1 MSEVNRIVIVGGGT
15 AGWLTAG
22 LLAATHS
29 GADNNGQ
36 RLSVTVIESDAVVK
50 RQTATSSYKPA
61 ILERNIKTSVPPF
74 IEIGDEIIINTSD
87 ASYVEKAKK

>member
-36 RLSVTVIESDAVVK
+36 RLSVTVIESDAVPPIGVGEGTWPTM
-50 RQTATSSYKPA
+50 RRTLAT
-61 ILERNIKTSVPPF
+61 
-74 IEIGDEIIINTSD
+74 IGI
-87 ASYVEKAKK
+87 

>member
-36 RLSVTVIESDAVVK
+36 RLSVTVIESDAV
-50 RQTATSSYKPA
+50 
-61 ILERNIKTSVPPF
+61 PP
-74 IEIGDEIIINTSD
+74 IGGGGRHLAYYAPHAGDHR
-87 ASYVEKAKK
+87 YFRG